1 MKPGMVF
8 EHKHWLDTKHMPLL
22 CRVTAL
28 RGQTVYYGVYR
39 SASKRRYCFDLSEAG
54 KYVGQVITE
63 EVV

>member
-1 MKPGMVF
+1 
-8 EHKHWLDTKHMPLL
+8 MPLL

-28 RGQTVYYGVYR
+28 RGETVYYGVYR